1 MGSSHEWIV
10 LEYKQGHI
18 LDSSTQYLKGIGE
31 KRARALGGIGIHSV
45 RDLLYYFPRRYLDR
59 SNITSMQHIQ
69 HDQIITTV
77 GKVISSNVVRGRR
90 TRFVLLLTDN
100 TGFLTCVWF
109 NQIPYWS
116 KLFKSGEILAVSGK
130 VSYYNGNQLVHPEFD
145 RLTDE
150 DGESSDDKFLHTGSI
165 IPLYPSTEMLS
176 KIGLDSRGFRKI
188 IKTLLRTHS
197 ESIPETLSD
206 AIRRENHLI
215 PLVDA
220 INNIHF
226 PQNFSRLDEARK
238 RLKFDEL
245 FYLQLMLAYRKR
257 SIKSLQKGI
266 EFKIVGDRTRQ
277 LVEQLPFKF
286 TDAQRKVLGE
296 IRIDM
301 RKPHPMYRLIQGDV
315 GSGKTIVALVAMLM
329 AIENGFQSVL
339 MAPTEILAEQHYL
352 TTHQLLEDLGVNTKL
367 LIGAQRKTLRTE
379 ILDSIQDG
387 TCDILIGTHALIQEN
402 VAFKKLGLIVID
414 EQHRFGVMQRM
425 NLMSKGQCPDI
436 LVMTATPIPRTLSL
450 TTYGDLDISVID
462 QMPVGR
468 IPVKTY
474 WRTADKRDK
483 IYEFVKTRVT
493 TGQQA
498 YIVFPLI
505 DESEKMDLQAASD
518 AYERMSQGIFSEF
531 TVVLLHGRMKSEEKD
546 KIMSRFK
553 SGDIQ
558 ILVSTTV
565 IEVGVDVPNA
575 NVIVIENA
583 ERFGLSQLHQL
594 RGRVGRGNDQ
604 AYCILIAK
612 PPLTQEA
619 ESRLNALVSTNDGFK
634 IAEYDLQFRGP
645 GEFFGTRQHGMP
657 ELLIA
662 DPIADKD
669 ILLLA
674 RKQAFEL
681 VDTDPQLLSNDN
693 GSIREHFSKFY
704 LDKFKMLRAG

>member
-1 MGSSHEWIV
+1 MGSLHEWIV

-100 TGFLTCVWF
+100 TGFLICVWF

-352 TTHQLLEDLGVNTKL
+352 TTHQLLEDLGVNTTL

-662 DPIADKD
+662 DPIVDKD